1 MTISW
6 LITDAHGRILAR
18 PTPDVPVIADEE
30 ALPIS
35 LPLSLSVKPEEDTDS
50 TTLTFAADV
59 TPEYDT
65 TTTDGVA
72 QLIAVAILE
81 FGVIM
86 HSVFIGLT
94 LVVNEEFTTLFV
106 VIIFHRESRQF
117 YLGRFGAW
125 SLMPNRTI
133 DRNV

>member
-1 MTISW
+1 VA
-6 LITDAHGRILAR
+6 LIVLLFWFLVDAHGRILAR
-18 PTPDVPVIADEE
+18 STPDPPVLVDEE
-30 ALPIS
+30 ARPIPTS
-35 LPLSLSVKPEEDTDS
+35 LPLGLVTAAKSEETLSLS
-50 TTLTFAADV
+50 FGADV

-72 QLIAVAILE
+72 QLIAVGILE

-106 VIIFHRESRQF
+106 VIIFHRECE
-117 YLGRFGAW
+117 
-125 SLMPNRTI
+125 
-133 DRNV
+133 V